1 MIDHRRLEFEP
12 IVWRCRSNGKILLTL
27 HRKAI
32 IKIEFYETKKMRRV
46 LIRCYPYID
55 QNQKNVYNIIKK
67 IHKQSQT
74 HTAQDIYKLNGLA
87 NVYIQLECCTL
98 FRRFTS
104 RFWSPIHF
112 FRFCFFEYTASV
124 VCDINRVL
132 CAFIYLLLL
141 FLLVFGFQHKKKTRI
156 AT

>member
-104 RFWSPIHF
+104 RFLVADSF
-112 FRFCFFEYTASV
+112 FP
-124 VCDINRVL
+124 
-132 CAFIYLLLL
+132 LLL
-141 FLLVFGFQHKKKTRI
+141 FRIYSFSGMRHQQSALCFYLSFITFFIGFWFST
-156 AT
+156 